1 MRKKT
6 LLLAVLAFIICQAST
21 LTLPSQPQQW
31 SAKADTTKTDTVKA
45 DTVAVDT
52 TKADTTKAEKPKK
65 ETEYDKIVKKGGT
78 VLNGLFTVRHI
89 EDKYYFEVPDSL
101 LGRLILCVNRFTAV
115 PQNFGKFAGEEANEI
130 AFYMEKRDTTQLLFR
145 QYVVTQ
151 VAKEGDNILR
161 TLQQSTIDPIVMD
174 LKIIGHNEANDAQLV
189 EVTPLFKGNSK
200 LTDLDNNM
208 KNNLKLGNIQNNTT
222 FIDTM
227 KVYATN
233 IEIVTTR
240 TYGAQKG
247 QSPASQT
254 GSITIGMNTSMVL
267 LPKEPMRGRLWD
279 DRVGYFVN
287 GITVFS
293 DDQHKTKHESFIAR
307 YRLVPKDKKKY
318 LRGELTEPEKQ
329 IVYYIDPATPK
340 KWQPYLIQG
349 VNDWNI
355 AFEAAGFKNAIV
367 AKMLPENDPNVSME
381 DARYSGLR
389 YLPAEIENAYG
400 PHIIDPR
407 SGEIIE
413 AHICWYH
420 NVMNLLTKW
429 YMVQCGPLDKKAQTM
444 KFDDKLMGELIRFV
458 SSHEVG
464 HTLGLRHNMCASNA
478 TPVEKLRD
486 KNWVE
491 RYGHTSSIMDYARFN
506 YVAQPE
512 DHISEKGLFP
522 RINDYDKWAIKW
534 GYQWRPEFKD
544 EYEEKEK
551 LMKETSEELRN
562 NRRLWWLGGEGWG
575 EDPRSQTEDL
585 GDNAVKA
592 SEYGVK
598 NLKRVMENLPKWT
611 KQDNEQYDDLREMW
625 QTVVSQFSRYLNHV
639 TNNIGG
645 RYCNNVPGQ
654 EPFVGVPKERQKE
667 ALHFLGSYFFEAPEW
682 LYPAEIMSK
691 TGTLITTTQHDAQEN
706 TLRNLMSPM
715 RLRNI
720 DNSGYPLDEY
730 LDDLFAEVWKVE
742 NGSEW
747 KTKMRRNLQRVYLQH
762 LNNIVNP
769 VTTNPQNATV
779 SQLGNADVLLYA
791 MQNLQKVEEFCH
803 QQAQAQSGINK
814 LHFEDLLREIKLIRD
829 RRTTVK

>member
-1 MRKKT
+1 MK
-6 LLLAVLAFIICQAST
+6 
-21 LTLPSQPQQW
+21 
-31 SAKADTTKTDTVKA
+31 
-45 DTVAVDT
+45 
-52 TKADTTKAEKPKK
+52 
-65 ETEYDKIVKKGGT
+65 
-78 VLNGLFTVRHI
+78 GLFTVRHI
-89 EDKYYFEVPDSL
+89 EDKYYFEVPDSM
-101 LGRLILCVNRFTAV
+101 LGRMILCVNRFTAV
-115 PQNFGKFAGEEANEI
+115 PQNFGKFAGEEANDI
-130 AFYMEKRDTTQLLFR
+130 TFYLEKRDTTQILVR
-145 QYVVTQ
+145 QYVLTQ
-151 VAKEGDNILR
+151 IAKEGDNIRR
-161 TLQQSTIDPIVMD
+161 TLQQSTINPIVMD
-174 LKIIGHNEANDAQLV
+174 LKIIGHNEANDAHLV
-189 EVTPLFKGNSK
+189 EVTPMFKGNSK
-200 LTDLDNNM
+200 LTDLASSL
-208 KNNLKLGNIQNNTT
+208 KTSLKLGAPQNNTT

-227 KVYATN
+227 KVYPNN

-240 TYGAQKG
+240 TYAAQNG

-254 GSITIGMNTSMVL
+254 GNITLGMNTSMVL

-279 DRVGYFVN
+279 ERVGYFVN
-287 GITVFS
+287 GVTLFS
-293 DDQHKTKHESFIAR
+293 DDQHKTQHESFIAR

-340 KWQPYLIQG
+340 KWLPYLIQG
-349 VNDWNI
+349 VNDWNV

-367 AKMLPENDPNVSME
+367 AKVLPEDDPNVSME

-486 KNWVE
+486 KSWVE
-491 RYGHTSSIMDYARFN
+491 KNGHTSSIMDYARFN

-512 DHISEKGLFP
+512 DHVSEKGLFP

-551 LMKETSEELRN
+551 LMKETSEVLRN

-575 EDPRSQTEDL
+575 EDPRAQTEDL
-585 GDNAVKA
+585 GDDAVKA
-592 SEYGVK
+592 SEYGIK

-611 KQDNEQYDDLREMW
+611 KQDNEQYNDLREMW
-625 QTVVSQFSRYLNHV
+625 NAVVDQYSRYMNHV
-639 TNNIGG
+639 RNNIGG
-645 RYCNNVPGQ
+645 RYNNNTPGQ

-667 ALHFLGSYFFEAPEW
+667 ALQFLGRHVFDTPEW
-682 LYPAEIMSK
+682 LFPENIMSK
-691 TGTLITTTQHDAQEN
+691 NGTNVLMTMSNRQEN
-706 TLRNLMSPM
+706 ILSQLMTIS
-715 RLRNI
+715 RLNGI
-720 DNSGYPLDEY
+720 ANTGYPTEEFLN
-730 LDDLFAEVWKVE
+730 DLFDEVWQKE
-742 NGSEW
+742 GDTDL
-747 KTKMRRNLQRVYLQH
+747 KKKLRRGLQRSYIQN
-762 LNNIVNP
+762 LNDLLNP
-769 VTTNPQNATV
+769 TAQDQKNYAIQYHTDAM
-779 SQLGNADVLLYA
+779 LYI
-791 MQNLQKVEEFCH
+791 MQNLQKVEDYCK
-803 QQAQAQSGINK
+803 QQAKAQSGINK
-814 LHFEDLLREIKLIRD
+814 LHFEDMLREIKLIRD

>member
-1 MRKKT
+1 
-6 LLLAVLAFIICQAST
+6 
-21 LTLPSQPQQW
+21 
-31 SAKADTTKTDTVKA
+31 
-45 DTVAVDT
+45 
-52 TKADTTKAEKPKK
+52 
-65 ETEYDKIVKKGGT
+65 
-78 VLNGLFTVRHI
+78 
-89 EDKYYFEVPDSL
+89 
-101 LGRLILCVNRFTAV
+101 
-115 PQNFGKFAGEEANEI
+115 
-130 AFYMEKRDTTQLLFR
+130 
-145 QYVVTQ
+145 
-151 VAKEGDNILR
+151 
-161 TLQQSTIDPIVMD
+161 
-174 LKIIGHNEANDAQLV
+174 
-189 EVTPLFKGNSK
+189 
-200 LTDLDNNM
+200 
-208 KNNLKLGNIQNNTT
+208 
-222 FIDTM
+222 
-227 KVYATN
+227 
-233 IEIVTTR
+233 
-240 TYGAQKG
+240 
-247 QSPASQT
+247 
-254 GSITIGMNTSMVL
+254 
-267 LPKEPMRGRLWD
+267 
-279 DRVGYFVN
+279 
-287 GITVFS
+287 
-293 DDQHKTKHESFIAR
+293 
-307 YRLVPKDKKKY
+307 
-318 LRGELTEPEKQ
+318 
-329 IVYYIDPATPK
+329 
-340 KWQPYLIQG
+340 
-349 VNDWNI
+349 
-355 AFEAAGFKNAIV
+355 
-367 AKMLPENDPNVSME
+367 
-381 DARYSGLR
+381 
-389 YLPAEIENAYG
+389 
-400 PHIIDPR
+400 
-407 SGEIIE
+407 
-413 AHICWYH
+413 
-420 NVMNLLTKW
+420 
-429 YMVQCGPLDKKAQTM
+429 
-444 KFDDKLMGELIRFV
+444 
-458 SSHEVG
+458 
-464 HTLGLRHNMCASNA
+464 MCASNA

-779 SQLGNADVLLYA
+779 SQLGNANVMLYIHPSYTLA
-791 MQNLQKVEEFCH
+791 SPSP
-803 QQAQAQSGINK
+803 A
-814 LHFEDLLREIKLIRD
+814 
-829 RRTTVK
+829 